1 MNYELEFLQVRF
13 LKFFPFFA
21 LLLMPAAAQKRKA
34 EKPLPASAYK
44 LVSVDVTGT
53 QHYKPEDVVRA
64 SGLQIGQTVHED
76 DFKDAARRLGD
87 TGAFLDVAYSFSFD
101 PDGTKLNLQVKDA
114 QHFAPVRFENLV
126 WFSDQE
132 LAEKLHSQV
141 ALFNG
146 ELPVTGKLPD
156 DLSEALQALV
166 DEKKIPAK
174 VDYERI
180 AHDDGPIEA
189 FSYSATGPRIGI
201 RHAEFSGIS
210 PEQFPALE
218 ATAGSFRG
226 EEYAKSRIRRQ
237 EQKTIVPVLQ
247 EQGYLK
253 ATFGEPQA
261 RVAQSEEDDV
271 LVDVTFPVDTGAQYK
286 LEEITIS
293 GNKVF
298 STDALRKLI
307 TVPLDQPANLVLFN
321 NNVDAIKT
329 LYGSKGYMD
338 ATIDSKPEIDDSRHT
353 VKFPLTIHEGDVFKM
368 GELEILGVDPHTK
381 DRLQNNWT
389 ILTGEPYNAS
399 YTRRFVA
406 QALQDVLKTG
416 EWNTDIRET
425 LDQKDKT
432 VDVTL
437 RFDQKP

>member
-1 MNYELEFLQVRF
+1 
-13 LKFFPFFA
+13 
-21 LLLMPAAAQKRKA
+21 MPAAAQKRKP
-34 EKPLPASAYK
+34 EKPLPPSAYK
-44 LVSVDVTGT
+44 LVSVGVTGT

-64 SGLQIGQTVHED
+64 SGLQMGQTVHED
-76 DFKDAARRLGD
+76 DFKDAVRHLGD

-101 PDGTKLNLQVKDA
+101 PDGTKLTLQVKDA
-114 QHFAPVRFENLV
+114 EHFAPVRFENLV

-141 ALFNG
+141 PLFSG

-156 DLSEALQALV
+156 DLSEALQAMV

-189 FSYSATGPRIGI
+189 FAYSATGPRIGI
-201 RHAEFSGIS
+201 RHAEFSGIT
-210 PEQFPALE
+210 PDQFPALQ
-218 ATAGSFRG
+218 ATASAFRG
-226 EEYAKSRIRRQ
+226 EEYVKSKIQRQ
-237 EQKTIVPVLQ
+237 EQRSLISLLQ
-247 EQGYLK
+247 EHGYVK
-253 ATFGEPQA
+253 ATFAEPQA
-261 RVAQSEEDDV
+261 KVAQTEEDDV
-271 LVDVTFPVDTGAQYK
+271 LVDVTFPVDAGAQYK
-286 LEEITIS
+286 LERITIS
-293 GNKVF
+293 GNKIIP
-298 STDALRKLI
+298 TEALRKLI
-307 TVPLDQPANLVLFN
+307 TVPVDQPANLVLFN
-321 NNVDAIKT
+321 NNIDAVKA

-338 ATIDSKPEIDDSRHT
+338 VAIDSQPEIDDAQHT
-353 VKFPLTIHEGDVFKM
+353 VKFRLSIKEGDVFKM
-368 GELEILGVDPHTK
+368 GDLEILGVDPHTK

-389 ILTGEPYNAS
+389 ILSGDTYNAS

-416 EWNTDIRET
+416 DWNTDIRET
-425 LDQKDKT
+425 VDQKDKT